1 MNSAFY
7 ESFNYWI
14 QGGILLV
21 PIALVGFLIFFYFLR
36 LNERLK
42 ESLIIKP
49 GLEDE
54 IEDKL
59 NRGEPLSEKLGESN
73 GFFSGIVDYVSN
85 GLSRG
90 VGLAELFTEVWQ
102 QTFPPLRRDL
112 VILAAL
118 ISAAPLLGLLGTVWG
133 MIQTFQV
140 LALKTGGSSG
150 LMAAGISQALI
161 TTQFGLVVAL
171 PGIFGVSRLRR
182 KLQELEVRVTSL
194 QMHFSLGLRNNPIY
208 YKSD

>member
-7 ESFNYWI
+7 ESFSYWL
-14 QGGILLV
+14 QGGFLLI
-21 PIALVGFLIFFYFLR
+21 PIAGVGFLIFFYFLR
-36 LNERLK
+36 LNGRLK
-42 ESLIIKP
+42 ESLIIRP

-54 IEDKL
+54 IEESL
-59 NRGEPLSEKLGESN
+59 NQGEPLSAKLRDSN

-90 VGLAELFTEVWQ
+90 VGLAELFKEVWQ

-112 VILAAL
+112 VILTAL
-118 ISAAPLLGLLGTVWG
+118 ITAAPLLGLLGTVWG

-171 PGIFGVSRLRR
+171 PGIFGISRLRR
-182 KLQELEVRVTSL
+182 KIQELEVRVTSL
-194 QMHFSLGLRNNPIY
+194 QMHFSLGLRNKKP
-208 YKSD
+208 

>member
-7 ESFNYWI
+7 ESFHYWLK
-14 QGGILLV
+14 GGFLLI
-21 PIALVGFLIFFYFLR
+21 PIAMVGFLIFFYYLR
-36 LNERLK
+36 LNGRLK
-42 ESLIIKP
+42 ESLIMRP

-54 IEDKL
+54 IENNL
-59 NRGEPLSEKLGESN
+59 NRGEPLPEKIRDSN
-73 GFFSGIVDYVSN
+73 GIFPGIVDYVSN

-90 VGLAELFTEVWQ
+90 IGLTELFKEVWQ
-102 QTFPPLRRDL
+102 ETFPPLRRDL
-112 VILAAL
+112 VILSAL

-133 MIQTFQV
+133 MILTFQV

-171 PGIFGVSRLRR
+171 PGIFGLTRLRR
-182 KLQELEVRVTSL
+182 KIQALEVRVISI
-194 QMHFSLGLRNNPIY
+194 QMHFSLGLRNKNP
-208 YKSD
+208 

>member
-7 ESFNYWI
+7 ESFHYWLK
-14 QGGILLV
+14 GGFLLI
-21 PIALVGFLIFFYFLR
+21 PIAGVGFFIFFYFLR
-36 LNERLK
+36 LNGRLK
-42 ESLIIKP
+42 ESLIMRP

-54 IEDKL
+54 IENNL
-59 NRGEPLSEKLGESN
+59 NRGEPLHEKIRDSN
-73 GFFSGIVDYVSN
+73 GIFPGIVDYVSN

-90 VGLAELFTEVWQ
+90 IGLTELFKEVWQ
-102 QTFPPLRRDL
+102 ETFPPLRRDL
-112 VILAAL
+112 VILSAL

-133 MIQTFQV
+133 MILTFQV

-171 PGIFGVSRLRR
+171 PGIFGLTRLRR
-182 KLQELEVRVTSL
+182 KIQALEVRVISL
-194 QMHFSLGLRNNPIY
+194 QMHFSLGLRN
-208 YKSD
+208 KSL